1 MTYKNSDYTITT
13 SSLDETRRLGE
24 RLGRLLKEG
33 DIICLH
39 GELGAGKTSFT
50 QGIAKGMGVAKAFI
64 TSPTFVIANEYKGRL
79 ALYHIDLYRLNNI
92 AEIEDIGL
100 SEYLKGEAV
109 TVIEWA
115 EKAEDCCQKIGF
127 QFILKVWEEDKRR
140 LSFKATGKRYEE
152 IIKGI
157 KNLNPNF

>member
-1 MTYKNSDYTITT
+1 MTDYTITT
-13 SSLDETRRLGE
+13 NSLDETKRLGE
-24 RLGRLLKEG
+24 RLGILLKEG

-50 QGIAKGMGVAKAFI
+50 QGIAKGMDVAKAFI
-64 TSPTFVIANEYKGRL
+64 TSPTFVLVNEYKGRL
-79 ALYHIDLYRLNNI
+79 PFYHIDLYRLNNI

-115 EKAEDCCQKIGF
+115 EKAEG
-127 QFILKVWEEDKRR
+127 LLLEERLSVYLENLGGDKRS
-140 LSFKATGKRYEE
+140 LTFKAKGKRYEE
-152 IIKGI
+152 IVQG
-157 KNLNPNF
+157 LG

>member
-1 MTYKNSDYTITT
+1 MTDKNTDYTIAT

-50 QGIAKGMGVAKAFI
+50 QGIAKGLNVTKAFI
-64 TSPTFVIANEYKGRL
+64 TSPTFVLVNEYKGAL
-79 ALYHIDLYRLNNI
+79 TLYHIDLYRLNNI
-92 AEIEDIGL
+92 DEIEDIGL
-100 SEYLKGEAV
+100 TEYLKGKGV

-115 EKAEDCCQKIGF
+115 EKAEGLLPKDRLSVYLENSGG
-127 QFILKVWEEDKRR
+127 DKRAFT
-140 LSFKATGKRYEE
+140 FKATGKRYEE
-152 IIKGI
+152 IIQG
-157 KNLNPNF
+157 L

>member
-1 MTYKNSDYTITT
+1 MTDKNTEYTIAT

-39 GELGAGKTSFT
+39 GELGAGKTTFT

-79 ALYHIDLYRLNNI
+79 ALYHIDLYRLNNM

-100 SEYLKGEAV
+100 SEYLKGEGV

-115 EKAEDCCQKIGF
+115 EKAEG
-127 QFILKVWEEDKRR
+127 LLSEERLSVYLENLGGDKRR
-140 LSFKATGKRYEE
+140 LAFKAKGKRYEE
-152 IIKGI
+152 I
-157 KNLNPNF
+157 LARLQM

>member
-1 MTYKNSDYTITT
+1 MTDKNTEYTIAT
-13 SSLDETRRLGE
+13 SSLEETRRLGE

-100 SEYLKGEAV
+100 SEYLKGEGV

-115 EKAEDCCQKIGF
+115 EKAEG
-127 QFILKVWEEDKRR
+127 LLLEERLSVYLENLGGDKRS
-140 LSFKATGKRYEE
+140 LTFEATGKRYEE
-152 IIKGI
+152 IVQG
-157 KNLNPNF
+157 LR

>member
-1 MTYKNSDYTITT
+1 MTDKNTEYTIAT
-13 SSLDETRRLGE
+13 SSLEETRRLGE

-115 EKAEDCCQKIGF
+115 EKAEGLLSEDRLSVYLESLGG
-127 QFILKVWEEDKRR
+127 DKRR
-140 LSFKATGKRYEE
+140 LSLKQQARGMRR
-152 IIKGI
+152 
-157 KNLNPNF
+157 

>member
-1 MTYKNSDYTITT
+1 MTDKNTEYTIAT
-13 SSLDETRRLGE
+13 SSLEETRRLGE

-39 GELGAGKTSFT
+39 GELGAGKTTFT

-79 ALYHIDLYRLNNI
+79 TLYHIDLYRLNNI

-100 SEYLKGEAV
+100 SEYLKGEGV

-115 EKAEDCCQKIGF
+115 EKAEG
-127 QFILKVWEEDKRR
+127 LLSEERLSVYLENLGGDKRR
-140 LSFKATGKRYEE
+140 LAFKAKGKRYEE
-152 IIKGI
+152 IVQG
-157 KNLNPNF
+157 LR

>member
-1 MTYKNSDYTITT
+1 MTDKNTDYTITT

-39 GELGAGKTSFT
+39 GELGAGKTTFT
-50 QGIAKGMGVAKAFI
+50 QGIAKGMDVAKAFI

-100 SEYLKGEAV
+100 SEYLKGEGV

-115 EKAEDCCQKIGF
+115 EKAEG
-127 QFILKVWEEDKRR
+127 LLSEERLSVYLENLGEDKRR
-140 LSFKATGKRYEE
+140 LAFKAKGKRYEE
-152 IIKGI
+152 IIEKIGVRG
-157 KNLNPNF
+157 L

>member
-1 MTYKNSDYTITT
+1 MTYKDFDYTITT
-13 SSLDETRRLGE
+13 NGPDETKKLGE

-50 QGIAKGMGVAKAFI
+50 QGIAKGMDVAKAFI
-64 TSPTFVIANEYKGRL
+64 TSPTFVIVNEYKGRL

-115 EKAEDCCQKIGF
+115 EKAEG
-127 QFILKVWEEDKRR
+127 LLSEERLSVYLENSGGDKR
-140 LSFKATGKRYEE
+140 SFTFKATGKRYEE
-152 IIKGI
+152 IVQG
-157 KNLNPNF
+157 LG

>member
-1 MTYKNSDYTITT
+1 MTFKNSDYTITT

-115 EKAEDCCQKIGF
+115 EKAEGLLSEDRLSVYLESLGG
-127 QFILKVWEEDKRR
+127 DKRR

-152 IIKGI
+152 IIKGL
-157 KNLNPNF
+157 KT

>member
-1 MTYKNSDYTITT
+1 MTDKNTEYTIAT
-13 SSLDETRRLGE
+13 SSLEETRRLGE

-100 SEYLKGEAV
+100 SEYLKGEGV

-115 EKAEDCCQKIGF
+115 EKAEG
-127 QFILKVWEEDKRR
+127 LLSEERLSVYLENLGGDKRM
-140 LSFKATGKRYEE
+140 LAFKAKGKRYEE
-152 IIKGI
+152 VIEKIGVRG
-157 KNLNPNF
+157 L

>member
-1 MTYKNSDYTITT
+1 MADKNTEYTIAT
-13 SSLDETRRLGE
+13 SSLEETRRLGE
-24 RLGRLLKEG
+24 RLGRLLKNS

-50 QGIAKGMGVAKAFI
+50 QGIAKGMDIARTFI

-79 ALYHIDLYRLNNI
+79 ALYHIDLYRLNNT

-100 SEYLKGEAV
+100 SEYLKGEGV

-115 EKAEDCCQKIGF
+115 EKAEG
-127 QFILKVWEEDKRR
+127 LLSEERLSVYLVNLGGDKRS
-140 LSFKATGKRYEE
+140 LTFKAKGKRYEE
-152 IIKGI
+152 IVQG
-157 KNLNPNF
+157 LR